1 MPLLARFALL
11 AAIDLQNCLETQ
23 KSSDSPPDRGA
34 IKTFVLLLMVVI
46 GTDSRAPSAP
56 PVVPRAY
63 AAAPGTPLHSME
75 LSAETSAMPWGS
87 LRRIAPFARMA
98 AGDKR
103 A

>member
-1 MPLLARFALL
+1 MPLLAGPAFL
-11 AAIDLQNCLETQ
+11 AAIDPERDLDGEE
-23 KSSDSPPDRGA
+23 SSDSPPHRGA
-34 IKTFVLLLMVVI
+34 IKTFVLLLRVVI
-46 GTDSRAPSAP
+46 GTDSRAASAP